1 MSFSTPNFIVITA
14 VNGTKHAIDIYD
26 IKTLTDDLPDN
37 IPKGTGLTM
46 GTEITV
52 IYMRDESSYLTH
64 EKLDILLARIGK
76 QT

>member
-26 IKTLTDDLPDN
+26 IKTLTDAMPDN
-37 IPKGTGLTM
+37 VPEGAGLTM
-46 GTEITV
+46 GMEITT
-52 IYMRDESSYLTH
+52 IYMRDDTCYLTS
-64 EKLDILLARIGK
+64 EKLDDLLKRVKA